1 VPDILV
7 RPAIVS
13 DAAVIARIYNQGIRS
28 RMATFETEERTPEE
42 RELWLRRHDPRY
54 PVLVAEAGDGCIAG
68 WTAADPYRSRSCYA
82 GVAEFS
88 VYVDEAFRQQGIGT
102 SLLDGLIEASE
113 ASGLWKLVSRIF
125 VENVASRSLCARAG
139 FREVG
144 IYERHAKLDDAW
156 RDVVI
161 VDRLIEA
168 NLT

>member
-13 DAAVIARIYNQGIRS
+13 DAAAIARIYNQGIRS

-42 RELWLRRHDPRY
+42 RELWLRRHGPRY

-161 VDRLIEA
+161 VERLIEA